1 MVNPCNIILIRN
13 VHAFM
18 DTLNNLKENDTRP
31 LYCKQLPIV
40 SLIYLLFFGYLTA
53 YSRMKS
59 DQNNLKIY
67 TFPGQG
73 VGVRAHYPIQYTKP
87 IPYTVRK
94 VIHSLVV
101 INRFQSSKKCCSF
114 ETLLYFHGRPEYII
128 TLWAFFF

>member
-67 TFPGQG
+67 TFPG
-73 VGVRAHYPIQYTKP
+73 
-87 IPYTVRK
+87 
-94 VIHSLVV
+94 
-101 INRFQSSKKCCSF
+101 
-114 ETLLYFHGRPEYII
+114 
-128 TLWAFFF
+128 